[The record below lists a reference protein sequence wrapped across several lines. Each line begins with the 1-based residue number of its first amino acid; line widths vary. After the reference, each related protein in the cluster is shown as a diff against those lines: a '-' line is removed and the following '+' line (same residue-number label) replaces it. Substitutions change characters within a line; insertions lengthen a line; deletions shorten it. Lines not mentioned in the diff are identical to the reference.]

1 MDMSSQKQPSWVEA
15 DVNTYPSVL
24 NSIIR
29 YAQQLASK
37 NNNAASTSTGFI
49 PINMSLTM
57 TGLSGMKIYQ
67 EFTIN
72 TSYLPTNY
80 SREMTFIIKGINH
93 TIQNNIWSTTIETLS
108 LPKITTKPDVVQ
120 TTVKQVLKAGT
131 SNTLV
136 LGDAADYWALIAV
149 IAAENYVNNV
159 QGMADVAQSIYN
171 RFNVLGQGY
180 GKTIKG
186 IIVRSGQYE
195 PTFKNRAD
203 WLAINSKE
211 TAIIAYQ
218 NSKNVSRQQ
227 AEQAIN
233 NAVIAQKAPNLR
245 EEAKRFVG
253 SRTEFLAAQPNSS
266 EATGMVERSPAGINN
281 VFYWRYEGKTYYYD
295 TRTKQFKP
303 ATDIPKKLINPNFV

>member
-1 MDMSSQKQPSWVEA
+1 
-15 DVNTYPSVL
+15 
-24 NSIIR
+24 
-29 YAQQLASK
+29 
-37 NNNAASTSTGFI
+37 
-49 PINMSLTM
+49 
-57 TGLSGMKIYQ
+57 MKIYQ

-80 SREMTFIIKGINH
+80 SREMTFIIKGVNH

-108 LPKITTKPDVVQ
+108 LPKITTKPDLVQ
-120 TTVKQVLKAGT
+120 TTVQQVLNARVN
-131 SNTLV
+131 NTLV
-136 LGDAADYWALIAV
+136 LGDAADYWALIAI

-253 SRTEFLAAQPNSS
+253 SRTEFLATQPNSS
-266 EATGMVERSPAGINN
+266 EATGMVERSPASINN
-281 VFYWRYEGKTYYYD
+281 VFYWRYAGKTYYYD
-295 TRTKQFKP
+295 TKIKQFKP
-303 ATDIPKKLINPNFV
+303 ATAIPKKLINPNFV